1 MSCFIKITN
10 DLSEL
15 THYHDIKKISNLLN
29 TILKDGIDH
38 LYKEKNLEVTFED
51 VKIELTPEKSNCAL

>member
-15 THYHDIKKISNLLN
+15 THYHDIRKISNLLN

-38 LYKEKNLEVTFED
+38 LYKEKNLEVTFDD
-51 VKIELTPEKSNCAL
+51 VKIELIPEKSNCAL